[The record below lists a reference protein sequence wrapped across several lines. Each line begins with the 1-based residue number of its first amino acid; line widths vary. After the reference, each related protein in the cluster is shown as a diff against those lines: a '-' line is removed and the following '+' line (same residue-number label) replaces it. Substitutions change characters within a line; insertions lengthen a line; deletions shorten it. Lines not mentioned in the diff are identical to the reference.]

1 MQNPLF
7 DETYSVSKSLV
18 LRYGLDEAFV
28 LQKLHTL
35 LSGWSSDLNDYDK
48 SPWFIYRDNTPWVL
62 VTLDSWQKSTF
73 PFFSL
78 EKLKRCVS
86 SLLAKNAIA
95 IIAFSEKTSPY
106 FTIRYD
112 DIWDFQSVQSEPD
125 FLRESDEFFQTAVS
139 EAVAKYEA
147 NRG

>member
-7 DETYSVSKSLV
+7 EETYSVSKSLA

-35 LSGWSSDLNDYDK
+35 LSNWSSGLNDYDK
-48 SPWFIYRDNTPWVL
+48 SPWLIYHDNTPWAI

-95 IIAFSEKTSPY
+95 IIAFSEKGSRY

-112 DIWDFQSVQSEPD
+112 DICDFRSVQSELG

-139 EAVAKYEA
+139 EAVAEYEA